1 MAKPPSGRK
10 RRESSSSSGA
20 AAIKA
25 DPEEDEQA
33 ATTNGKNT
41 TNASGANG
49 LIFKEEVLNRRVQ
62 VLFDVDTGKDDE
74 PMAHQWYEGTITA
87 VQLEPANAKANAGA
101 GGGGKRGGRRGA
113 KSKSDESSTNGTIKL
128 KATHQVTFDDGDV
141 RWFDLVYWTG
151 KGELKWVGDAPTP
164 VSHPTIDPSAHA
176 GSKTVGT
183 GTEESTA
190 ASSQKE
196 SAGTSTDPLNAQQ
209 DGAAVKTSP
218 LVSPNGKRSA
228 AENNDSSS
236 SIGESHSP
244 AKKKSKV
251 AAPPKQE
258 SLPHTLIHGTKYY
271 IV

>member
-1 MAKPPSGRK
+1 MAKPPAGRR
-10 RRESSSSSGA
+10 RRESSSSGGA

-25 DPEEDEQA
+25 DPEENEQA
-33 ATTNGKNT
+33 ANNGKT
-41 TNASGANG
+41 TTSTSGANG

-74 PMAHQWYEGTITA
+74 PMSHQWYEGTITA
-87 VQLEPANAKANAGA
+87 VQLEPANANAKAGA

-113 KSKSDESSTNGTIKL
+113 KSKSAEGSSTDGNKTKL

-141 RWFDLVYWTG
+141 RWFDLVYWTA

-164 VSHPTIDPSAHA
+164 VDPNA
-176 GSKTVGT
+176 GSKAVGT
-183 GTEESTA
+183 GTEGSMSA
-190 ASSQKE
+190 SSSQKQE
-196 SAGTSTDPLNAQQ
+196 SVDKVDLPATANP
-209 DGAAVKTSP
+209 SP

-228 AENNDSSS
+228 AENNNSS
-236 SIGESHSP
+236 SIGGEPQSP
-244 AKKKSKV
+244 AKKRPK
-251 AAPPKQE
+251 AEAPPQQE

>member
-164 VSHPTIDPSAHA
+164 VSHPTIDPNA
-176 GSKTVGT
+176 GSKTVGN
-183 GTEESTA
+183 GTEESTT

-196 SAGTSTDPLNAQQ
+196 SADTSGAAPLNAQQ

-218 LVSPNGKRSA
+218 LVSPNGKRNA
-228 AENNDSSS
+228 AENNNSSV
-236 SIGESHSP
+236 GEPLSP
-244 AKKKSKV
+244 AKKKSKA
-251 AAPPKQE
+251 AAPPQQE

>member
-33 ATTNGKNT
+33 ATNGKTT

-87 VQLEPANAKANAGA
+87 VQLEPANAKAKA

-113 KSKSDESSTNGTIKL
+113 KSKSDESSTNGIIKL
-128 KATHQVTFDDGDV
+128 KATHQVAFDDGDV

-164 VSHPTIDPSAHA
+164 VSHPTIDPSAHT

-183 GTEESTA
+183 VTEESTA

-196 SAGTSTDPLNAQQ
+196 SADTSTAAPLNAQQ

-236 SIGESHSP
+236 SSTGESHSP

-251 AAPPKQE
+251 AAPPQQE
-258 SLPHTLIHGTKYY
+258 SLPHTLIYGTKYY